1 MLAGGV
7 VLAIM
12 SLLAGEPAVVAANWP
27 FAPKALL
34 AWVYLVVFG
43 SLIAFNSYMVLLD
56 RVSPAMASSY
66 SFVNPVIA
74 MLLGVVV
81 DGEIVTTFE
90 WLAAAVIVAGVVLVM
105 TERRH

>member
-1 MLAGGV
+1 
-7 VLAIM
+7 
-12 SLLAGEPAVVAANWP
+12 
-27 FAPKALL
+27 
-34 AWVYLVVFG
+34 
-43 SLIAFNSYMVLLD
+43 
-56 RVSPAMASSY
+56 
-66 SFVNPVIA
+66 